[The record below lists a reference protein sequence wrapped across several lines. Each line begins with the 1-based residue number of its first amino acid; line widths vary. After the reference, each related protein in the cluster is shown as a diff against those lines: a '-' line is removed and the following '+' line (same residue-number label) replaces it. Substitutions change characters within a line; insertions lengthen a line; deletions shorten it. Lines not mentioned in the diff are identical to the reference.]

1 MFKIIYFISFSLLIL
16 YIIDIEN
23 DINKNKLIIDNWS
36 EIKLIILIIA
46 LIPILNII
54 TALYIITCYVQG
66 ILKKIVK

>member
-23 DINKNKLIIDNWS
+23 DINKNKYRIDNWS

-54 TALYIITCYVQG
+54 TALYVITCYVQG

>member
-1 MFKIIYFISFSLLIL
+1 MFKIIYFISFSILIL
-16 YIIDIEN
+16 YVIDIED
-23 DINKNKLIIDNWS
+23 DINKDKYRIDNWS

-54 TALYIITCYVQG
+54 TALYVITCYVQG

>member
-54 TALYIITCYVQG
+54 TALYVITCYVQG
-66 ILKKIVK
+66 ILKNIIK

>member
-1 MFKIIYFISFSLLIL
+1 MIQIIYFISFSILIL

-23 DINKNKLIIDNWS
+23 DINKNKCRIDNWS

-54 TALYIITCYVQG
+54 TALYVITCYVQG
-66 ILKKIVK
+66 LLKKIVK

>member
-23 DINKNKLIIDNWS
+23 DINKNKLIIYNWN